1 MKGFSRQ
8 VTTTDTDC
16 GFSDGGFS
24 RICTED
30 ICPKTV
36 GPSTNLISKPRPIE
50 LVLASDPTCVR
61 TMVTDFED
69 TVADSKRF
77 ISEATGVPLDRIDLL
92 LESSGRLLADYELIP
107 SPVIVRGPDRF
118 PKGSMLL
125 GRNQF
130 MHLLLEL
137 QVFFED
143 VAGGQKMPCAGSLQD
158 QQHVAE
164 QLVSRA
170 HKQMDL
176 QPRFHDAA
184 DMAAFYCSSN
194 FSTDVEFQAIF
205 REMNELFGHPQDLLF
220 EFMGNIEHQ
229 GLIGA

>member
-61 TMVTDFED
+61 TMVTDFKD

-77 ISEATGVPLDRIDLL
+77 ISEATGVPPDRIELL
-92 LESSGRLLADYELIP
+92 LESSGHPLADHELIP
-107 SPVIVRGPDRF
+107 SPVMVRGPDSL
-118 PKGSMLL
+118 PKGSVLI

-137 QVFFED
+137 KVFFED
-143 VAGGQKMPCAGSLQD
+143 VRGGQKMPCAGSLRD
-158 QQHVAE
+158 QQYVVE
-164 QLVSRA
+164 QLISKA

-176 QPRFHDAA
+176 QPMFHDAA